1 MNDRPQVI
9 PFLGKYCHD
18 RGILKELET
27 LGKFW
32 VGTDCRENGRTANN
46 KHDGG
51 MNLKLNIEEKKIL
64 YAFGCENLENT
75 IRRLKWITAL
85 TVDTKVKHRIL
96 CLARKLDSENV
107 RE

>member
-1 MNDRPQVI
+1 M
-9 PFLGKYCHD
+9 
-18 RGILKELET
+18 
-27 LGKFW
+27 
-32 VGTDCRENGRTANN
+32 
-46 KHDGG
+46 
-51 MNLKLNIEEKKIL
+51 KLDIEEKKIL

>member
-1 MNDRPQVI
+1 M
-9 PFLGKYCHD
+9 
-18 RGILKELET
+18 
-27 LGKFW
+27 
-32 VGTDCRENGRTANN
+32 
-46 KHDGG
+46 
-51 MNLKLNIEEKKIL
+51 KLNIEEKKIL

-107 RE
+107 REQYPVLLPSFPLGDGGIF